1 MKELSLNILDIAENS
16 TKAKAE
22 LIYIEII
29 ESKDQLNIKI
39 EDNGTGMTAD
49 TLRSV
54 ADPFYTTRTT
64 RKVGMGIPLFRFAAE
79 QTGGNLTISSK
90 HVDEHPNDHGTTVN
104 AHFDKTHIDF
114 TPLGDIV
121 STLVTMIQ
129 GHPMTDYVFTHRI
142 GDDTVSL
149 DTREMRAVLD
159 GLPLDTFEVLC
170 WIKDNLTEQYEEIKN
185 N

>member
-22 LIYIEII
+22 LINIEII
-29 ESKDQLNIKI
+29 ENSDTLIIKI
-39 EDNGTGMTAD
+39 SDNGIGMNAE
-49 TLRSV
+49 TLLSV
-54 ADPFYTTRTT
+54 TDPFYTTRTT

-79 QTGGNLTISSK
+79 QTGGNLTISSR
-90 HVDEHPNDHGTTVN
+90 HIDEHPTNHGTIVSATFN
-104 AHFDKTHIDF
+104 KNHIDF

-142 GDDTVSL
+142 GDGLISL

-159 GLPLDTFEVLC
+159 GLPLDTYEVLC
-170 WIKDNLTEQYEEIKN
+170 WVKENLTEQYKAL
-185 N
+185 